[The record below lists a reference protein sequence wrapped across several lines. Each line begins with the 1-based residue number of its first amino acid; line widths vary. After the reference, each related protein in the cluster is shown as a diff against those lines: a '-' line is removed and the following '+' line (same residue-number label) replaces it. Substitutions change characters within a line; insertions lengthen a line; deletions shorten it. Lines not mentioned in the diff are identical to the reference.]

1 MESVLPSMPDQ
12 RAATRIAQRGGGNPI
27 AWANQFPLPL
37 LCPGVKSTTLF
48 ENDGGYVRLHHRQT
62 SGNPV
67 RIGDGCATVT
77 GYKLPQPLVTSR
89 EGGSEDGGPKSGYRF
104 DCARRGPAGAGPTS
118 PSMRRM
124 RPFSRTGFGQELWNA
139 FILRFGGV

>member
-1 MESVLPSMPDQ
+1 MLQTTSTERRAAGGDRPRSGGSVKMRPVCHPMGEH

-37 LCPGVKSTTLF
+37 LRPGVKSTTLF
-48 ENDGGYVRLHHRQT
+48 ENDGRYVRLHHRQT

-77 GYKLPQPLVTSR
+77 NYKLPRPLVSSRDR
-89 EGGSEDGGPKSGYRF
+89 EGGSE
-104 DCARRGPAGAGPTS
+104 A
-118 PSMRRM
+118 
-124 RPFSRTGFGQELWNA
+124 
-139 FILRFGGV
+139 